1 MVVPASCSSVYLS
14 HRKVMREILRAQVPD
29 WGNESESCWDPSQP
43 AHIGD
48 TILSSLIEFG
58 SVLHT
63 SRGDDI

>member
-1 MVVPASCSSVYLS
+1 
-14 HRKVMREILRAQVPD
+14 MREILRAQVPD
-29 WGNESESCWDPSQP
+29 WGTESESCWDPSQP

-48 TILSSLIEFG
+48 TILGSLIEFG